1 MNWDAIGAVGEVL
14 GALAVVV
21 TLGYLAIQVRQNTSA
36 LRISNENFLIE
47 RQDAIVATLVTDPSL
62 AELQVKHDKQEQLTE
77 VEHLRLWNQY
87 FRDLLMWE
95 LAYNRFKEGHLSES
109 HWRDWDSAYS
119 RQFTAEFPPSWWD
132 EARPW
137 LTAAFA
143 DYVDTLYESKPE
155 TG

>member
-21 TLGYLAIQVRQNTSA
+21 TLGYVAIQMRQNTAA

-62 AELQVKHDKQEQLTE
+62 AALQVKHDKREQLTD
-77 VEHLRLWNQY
+77 VEHVRMWNQY

-95 LAYNRFKEGHLSES
+95 LAYNRREEGHFSES
-109 HWRDWDSAYS
+109 HWQDWDNAYTK
-119 RQFTAEFPPSWWD
+119 QFLDEFPSSWWD

-137 LTAAFA
+137 LTGAFS
-143 DYVDTLYESKPE
+143 DYVEALYKSKSK